1 MEDILKYISV
11 ADTPSNTSTSNNYW
25 NKMSKTDKL
34 KYFQI
39 FSTEYTTNNNIIDNK
54 NGLYKFLKYK
64 LEQNRLNN
72 HKEIKFGI
80 IENKIMNIPL
90 LEYNNSKFTLKRSEK
105 RKSTLKS
112 LQVFR
117 KLS

>member
-1 MEDILKYISV
+1 MEDILKYISES
-11 ADTPSNTSTSNNYW
+11 DTPSDTCTSTNYW

-34 KYFQI
+34 KYFKV
-39 FSTEYTTNNNIIDNK
+39 FSNEYTINNNIKDK
-54 NGLYKFLKYK
+54 KMVLYNFLKFK

-72 HKEIKFGI
+72 HKDIKFSI
-80 IENKIMNIPL
+80 KENKIISIPL
-90 LEYNNSKFTLKRSEK
+90 LEYNNNKFILKRSEK

-117 KLS
+117 KL

>member
-1 MEDILKYISV
+1 MEDIFKNISV
-11 ADTPSNTSTSNNYW
+11 ANTTSNTSNNYW

-34 KYFQI
+34 KYFKV
-39 FSTEYTTNNNIIDNK
+39 FSNEYTTNNNIIDNK

-72 HKEIKFGI
+72 HKDIKFGI
-80 IENKIMNIPL
+80 IENKIINIPL

-117 KLS
+117 KLT

>member
-1 MEDILKYISV
+1 MDDILKSV
-11 ADTPSNTSTSNNYW
+11 CKVDTTSNTCTSNNYW

-34 KYFQI
+34 KYFKV
-39 FSTEYTTNNNIIDNK
+39 FSNEYATDNNND
-54 NGLYKFLKYK
+54 LYIFLKYK

-72 HKEIKFGI
+72 HKDIKFGI
-80 IENKIMNIPL
+80 IENKIINIPL

-117 KLS
+117 KLL